1 MILSHGNAAVESG
14 FSVNENLLVENLQ
27 ERSLV
32 SQRVVYDSIRSVGG
46 VSHVLI
52 AKDMLKN
59 VRSSN
64 ARYKEALEEQRK
76 LSLKE
81 NEQLSRKKRATLEL
95 KTLEE
100 KKRKLEETA
109 KIEKA
114 SIDLQM
120 SELKKLL

>member
-1 MILSHGNAAVESG
+1 
-14 FSVNENLLVENLQ
+14 
-27 ERSLV
+27 
-32 SQRVVYDSIRSVGG
+32 
-46 VSHVLI
+46 
-52 AKDMLKN
+52 MLKS

-81 NEQLSRKKRATLEL
+81 NEQLSRKKRASLEL